1 MMADS
6 NFIKQEPYI
15 KPDPDAVAAPSLDD
29 DDLYEDAGD
38 LEFFD
43 PHSDQGSFGQAYLAR
58 VPKDL
63 WDAWDSL
70 PDDAEIEVGTM
81 RQWDVVRPD
90 GSVEHRFK
98 MLLNSDRAEHQ
109 LMPKEYDLEIGKELA
124 RSTFVFTEE
133 DLPGFKA
140 KSKARNDAANAGIP
154 ARLLRPKQE
163 KVEKKPFEKRGRW
176 QPYYRKAI
184 PKKTKIAA
192 RIQYELACKPV
203 DNAES
208 QAILQRKQVEAQR
221 PKHTLQILEQR
232 AANNIIHHGSAA
244 AVEKFG
250 SFIKTSAPTKAT
262 KPKKAENRAARM
274 SEEQLLDGL
283 MEAFR
288 KYEYWKMSILKARF
302 DQPEAFL
309 RQTLEKI
316 AVLNRS
322 GIHAN
327 EWSLQE
333 HMKSMAAGATS
344 DTAPEEAAADDDD
357 EEVVMEDVVP
367 GA

>member
-1 MMADS
+1 M
-6 NFIKQEPYI
+6 
-15 KPDPDAVAAPSLDD
+15 
-29 DDLYEDAGD
+29 
-38 LEFFD
+38 
-43 PHSDQGSFGQAYLAR
+43 
-58 VPKDL
+58 
-63 WDAWDSL
+63 
-70 PDDAEIEVGTM
+70 
-81 RQWDVVRPD
+81 
-90 GSVEHRFK
+90 
-98 MLLNSDRAEHQ
+98 
-109 LMPKEYDLEIGKELA
+109 
-124 RSTFVFTEE
+124 
-133 DLPGFKA
+133 
-140 KSKARNDAANAGIP
+140 
-154 ARLLRPKQE
+154 
-163 KVEKKPFEKRGRW
+163 
-176 QPYYRKAI
+176 
-184 PKKTKIAA
+184 
-192 RIQYELACKPV
+192 
-203 DNAES
+203 
-208 QAILQRKQVEAQR
+208 EAQR

-250 SFIKTSAPTKAT
+250 SFIVSANQTFSRTVFVANKTQKTTAPTKAT

>member
-1 MMADS
+1 MADPTY
-6 NFIKQEPYI
+6 IKPEPYI
-15 KPDPDAVAAPSLDD
+15 KPDPEAIPAAPVDD

-43 PHSDQGSFGQAYLAR
+43 QFGDQGSFGQAYLAR

-63 WDAWDSL
+63 WEAWDSL
-70 PDDAEIEVGTM
+70 PDDAEIEIGTM

-109 LMPKEYDLEIGKELA
+109 LMPKEYDLEMGKEIA

-140 KSKARNDAANAGIP
+140 KSKARTDAANAGIP
-154 ARLLRPKQE
+154 ARFLRPKTE
-163 KVEKKPFEKRGRW
+163 KVEKKPFEKGRKW

-221 PKHTLQILEQR
+221 PKHTLQIMEQR
-232 AANNIIHHGSAA
+232 AANSIIHHGSAA

-262 KPKKAENRAARM
+262 KPKKSENRSARM

-333 HMKSMAAGATS
+333 HLKSMASGATNE
-344 DTAPEEAAADDDD
+344 TAPEEAAAEDDDD
-357 EEVVMEDVVP
+357 EVVMEDVV
-367 GA
+367 

>member
-1 MMADS
+1 MADS
-6 NFIKQEPYI
+6 TYIKQEPYI
-15 KPDPDAVAAPSLDD
+15 KPDPDAVSASPLDE

-43 PHSDQGSFGQAYLAR
+43 PNSEQGAFGQAYLAR

-70 PDDAEIEVGTM
+70 PDDAEIEIGTM

-90 GSVEHRFK
+90 GAVEHRFK
-98 MLLNSDRAEHQ
+98 MLLNSNRPEHQ
-109 LMPKEYDLEIGKELA
+109 LMPKEYDLEMGKELT
-124 RSTFVFTEE
+124 RSTFVFSEE

-154 ARLLRPKQE
+154 ARFLRPKNE

-184 PKKTKIAA
+184 PN
-192 RIQYELACKPV
+192 
-203 DNAES
+203 NAES
-208 QAILQRKQVEAQR
+208 QAILQRKQLEALK
-221 PKHTLQILEQR
+221 PKHTLQIMGQR
-232 AANNIIHHGSAA
+232 AANNVIQHGSAA

-250 SFIKTSAPTKAT
+250 SFIKTTAPMKAT
-262 KPKKAENRAARM
+262 KPKKAENRSARM

-333 HMKSMAAGATS
+333 HMKSMASGATNE
-344 DTAPEEAAADDDD
+344 TAPEEAAADDDD
-357 EEVVMEDVVP
+357 DEMVMEDVVP

>member
-1 MMADS
+1 MADS
-6 NFIKQEPYI
+6 TYIKPEPYI
-15 KPDPDAVAAPSLDD
+15 KPDPEAIPAAPVDD

-43 PHSDQGSFGQAYLAR
+43 QLSDHGAFGQAYLAR

-63 WDAWDSL
+63 WEAWDSL
-70 PDDAEIEVGTM
+70 PDDAEIEIGTM
-81 RQWDVVRPD
+81 RQWDVTA
-90 GSVEHRFK
+90 GLTSLAQHRFK
-98 MLLNSDRAEHQ
+98 MLLNSERAEHQ
-109 LMPKEYDLEIGKELA
+109 LMPKEYDLEMGKDIA

-140 KSKARNDAANAGIP
+140 KTKARTDAANAGIP
-154 ARLLRPKQE
+154 ARFLRPKTE
-163 KVEKKPFEKRGRW
+163 KVEKKPFEKGRRW

-221 PKHTLQILEQR
+221 PKHTLQIMEQR
-232 AANNIIHHGSAA
+232 AANSIIHHGSAA

-262 KPKKAENRAARM
+262 KPKKSENRSARM

-333 HMKSMAAGATS
+333 HLKSMASGATS
-344 DTAPEEAAADDDD
+344 ETAPEEAAAEDDDD
-357 EEVVMEDVVP
+357 EVIMEDVV
-367 GA
+367 

>member
-1 MMADS
+1 MTES
-6 NFIKQEPYI
+6 TYIKPEPYI
-15 KPDPDAVAAPSLDD
+15 KPDPEAVTASPLDDD

-43 PHSDQGSFGQAYLAR
+43 QYSDQGSFGQAYLAR
-58 VPKDL
+58 VPRDL
-63 WDAWDSL
+63 WEAWDSL

-109 LMPKEYDLEIGKELA
+109 LMPKEYDLEMGKELA

-140 KSKARNDAANAGIP
+140 KSKARTDAANAGIP
-154 ARLLRPKQE
+154 ARFLRPKAD
-163 KVEKKPFEKRGRW
+163 KVEKKPFEKGRRW

-208 QAILQRKQVEAQR
+208 QAILQRKQLEAQR
-221 PKHTLQILEQR
+221 PKHTLQIMEQR
-232 AANNIIHHGSAA
+232 AANSIIHHGSAA

-327 EWSLQE
+327 EWSLQD
-333 HMKSMAAGATS
+333 HLKSMASGATS
-344 DTAPEEAAADDDD
+344 ETAPEEAAAEDD
-357 EEVVMEDVVP
+357 EEEVAMEDVV
-367 GA
+367 

>member
-1 MMADS
+1 MADS
-6 NFIKQEPYI
+6 TYIKQEPYI
-15 KPDPDAVAAPSLDD
+15 KPDPDAVSASPLDE

-43 PHSDQGSFGQAYLAR
+43 PNSEQGAFGQAYLAR

-70 PDDAEIEVGTM
+70 PDDAEIEIGTM
-81 RQWDVVRPD
+81 RQWNVVRPD
-90 GSVEHRFK
+90 GAVEHRFK
-98 MLLNSDRAEHQ
+98 MLLNSNRPEHQ
-109 LMPKEYDLEIGKELA
+109 LMPKEYDLEMGKELA
-124 RSTFVFTEE
+124 RSTFVFSEE

-154 ARLLRPKQE
+154 ARFLRPKNE

-208 QAILQRKQVEAQR
+208 QAILQRKQLEALK
-221 PKHTLQILEQR
+221 PKHTLQIMGQR
-232 AANNIIHHGSAA
+232 AANNVIQHGSAA

-250 SFIKTSAPTKAT
+250 SFIKTTAPMKAT
-262 KPKKAENRAARM
+262 KPKKAENRSARM

-333 HMKSMAAGATS
+333 HMKSMASGATNE
-344 DTAPEEAAADDDD
+344 TAPEEAAADDDD
-357 EEVVMEDVVP
+357 DEMVMEDVVP
-367 GA
+367 GP